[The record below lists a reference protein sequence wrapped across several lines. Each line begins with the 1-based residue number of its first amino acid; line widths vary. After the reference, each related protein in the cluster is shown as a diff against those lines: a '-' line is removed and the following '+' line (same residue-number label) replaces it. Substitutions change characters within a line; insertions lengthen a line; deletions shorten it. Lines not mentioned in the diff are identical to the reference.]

1 MIRVANDRFS
11 SMTERIIPI
20 GRVDWREDSRVFG
33 LKRNDRRY
41 HMLAIGRTGAGK
53 STLLGSLIESDLRHG
68 EGVAVFDPHG
78 DLADAARRV
87 AAAAD
92 SGGSGAHRAAGGGG
106 RGRAWRP
113 NLGLQFSERDKTSTV
128 NSC

>member
-87 AAAAD
+87 A
-92 SGGSGAHRAAGGGG
+92 GGARSRGG
-106 RGRAWRP
+106 RGPLSAMGR
-113 NLGLQFSERDKTSTV
+113 
-128 NSC
+128 

>member
-1 MIRVANDRFS
+1 MERTFVGFKYKMNQ
-11 SMTERIIPI
+11 RIIPI

-53 STLLGSLIESDLRHG
+53 STLLGNLIEADLRAG

-78 DLADAARRV
+78 DLAAAART
-87 AAAAD
+87 AMPAD
-92 SGGSGAHRAAGGGG
+92 RDD
-106 RGRAWRP
+106 
-113 NLGLQFSERDKTSTV
+113 GLFFSPGKPGNTLTF
-128 NSC
+128 